1 MSAVIAPYTRCR
13 LGYGIF
19 PFGGPVVLMDIIF
32 MFLAGDTNSEERTF
46 CGSLPKHDHF
56 AKATDYTCPVNF
68 TDSKIIGVAML
79 VSNEPV
85 HYNIFI
91 RLTLCTLRLGYNVA

>member
-1 MSAVIAPYTRCR
+1 M
-13 LGYGIF
+13 
-19 PFGGPVVLMDIIF
+19 VLMDIIF

-46 CGSLPKHDHF
+46 CRSQPNMTISLT
-56 AKATDYTCPVNF
+56 ATDSTCPVNF
-68 TDSKIIGVAML
+68 TDSKVIGVAML
-79 VSNEPV
+79 GSNEPV